1 MVYKRV
7 RSWTSGQS
15 CPYKTFWSK
24 PWHPQERCSP
34 SNCLLL
40 PMLYQENGYAVETG
54 MSLAGAQP
62 EYRLNSG
69 LVQVMEFMN
78 FFSRPGKSRNLI
90 VGP

>member
-1 MVYKRV
+1 
-7 RSWTSGQS
+7 
-15 CPYKTFWSK
+15 
-24 PWHPQERCSP
+24 
-34 SNCLLL
+34 
-40 PMLYQENGYAVETG
+40 MLYQENGYAVETG